1 MRARLVGAAAAFA
14 LALVVDALLA
24 GAPSE
29 FVDAPASLRGTS
41 ITLVILVASPVLVNP
56 NTGFVGIWQKEVFG
70 GLLLVVAMGGMH
82 MGSQW
87 TRFFDALLVA
97 ALATG
102 AIGLFSSSGI
112 DVTSKKLVAAPD
124 MTALVRKSAIAI
136 ASAFLLYA
144 GLRILRLALVSPH
157 RASHLRLAVVGHANT
172 TTTTTTTTA
181 PTTVRGYGVESDAAS
196 LLVAFGGAIAIGTA
210 IAVFARE
217 QEFGGFGVESLRTQ
231 LSAAAAYTG
240 LAGFATLLT
249 VGDQLAE
256 MTIVFHKNAC
266 FGDGCDV
273 AAETRRAALQTPS
286 AGVALLLVTAGLV
299 TLNRGVRNDL
309 FLNVAFFL
317 AALAVVLRVD
327 GVGVAAY
334 GDAVAVV
341 AVLAA
346 WAAVCYDV
354 RLGCFV
360 GYTAL
365 AVELVVSSANYG
377 AGVIFAH
384 VSNVTLGTLVVA
396 GWVGVLLGFC
406 GRLCRSWTLL
416 HAEAFLATLSHA
428 IALAYFLGS
437 CGLVS
442 SYVGGAMMFD
452 EPALPPVREALVFV
466 IKHYVPLIF
475 TAALYD
481 QVASL
486 GKRAHWTAY
495 LLPIALP
502 IVYGILMAAEGRA
515 TPALSPVDL
524 AQFGLFL
531 ATSLPLWVLAGIRA

>member
-70 GLLLVVAMGGMH
+70 GLLLLVAMGGMH
-82 MGSQW
+82 VGSQW

-97 ALATG
+97 VLATG

-112 DVTSKKLVAAPD
+112 DVTSKKLVAATD

-144 GLRILRLALVSPH
+144 GLRVLRLALVSPH
-157 RASHLRLAVVGHANT
+157 RAAHLRLAVVGHANT
-172 TTTTTTTTA
+172 TTAA
-181 PTTVRGYGVESDAAS
+181 PTTVRGYGVESDSAS
-196 LLVAFGGAIAIGTA
+196 LLDAFGGAIAIGTA
-210 IAVFARE
+210 IALFARE

-249 VGDQLAE
+249 VGDQIGE
-256 MTIVFHKNAC
+256 MTIVFHPNAC
-266 FGDGCDV
+266 FGAGCDV

-286 AGVALLLVTAGLV
+286 VGVALLLVTVGLV
-299 TLNRGVRNDL
+299 TLNRGIRNDL

-334 GDAVAVV
+334 GDAVAVF

-365 AVELVVSSANYG
+365 AVELIVSSSHYG

-406 GRLCRSWTLL
+406 GRLCRSQMLL
-416 HAEAFLATLSHA
+416 GVEAFLAALSHA

-452 EPALPPVREALVFV
+452 EPALPPVREALVFTV
-466 IKHYVPLIF
+466 KHYVPLIF
-475 TAALYD
+475 TTALYD
-481 QVASL
+481 QAASL
-486 GKRAHWTAY
+486 GTRAHWTAW
-495 LLPIALP
+495 LLSVALP
-502 IVYGILMAAEGRA
+502 VVYTVVMAADGRV

-524 AQFGLFL
+524 AQFALFL
-531 ATSLPLWVLAGIRA
+531 AAALPLWVLAGTRA

>member
-41 ITLVILVASPVLVNP
+41 IVFVILVASPVLVNP
-56 NTGFVGIWQKEVFG
+56 NTLYVGIWQKEVFG
-70 GLLLVVAMGGMH
+70 GILLLVAMAGMH
-82 MGSQW
+82 VGSQW

-97 ALATG
+97 VLATG

-112 DVTSKKLVAAPD
+112 DVTSKKLVAATD

-157 RASHLRLAVVGHANT
+157 RAAHLRLAVGGTENS
-172 TTTTTTTTA
+172 TTA
-181 PTTVRGYGVESDAAS
+181 PTTVRGYGVESDSAS

-210 IAVFARE
+210 IALFARE
-217 QEFGGFGVESLRTQ
+217 HEFGGFGVESLRTQ
-231 LSAAAAYTG
+231 LSAAAAYTC
-240 LAGFATLLT
+240 LAGFATVLT

-256 MTIVFHKNAC
+256 MTIVFHKDAC

-286 AGVALLLVTAGLV
+286 VGVALLLVTVGLI

-346 WAAVCYDV
+346 WVTVCYDV

-360 GYTAL
+360 GYTTL
-365 AVELVVSSANYG
+365 AVELIVSSANYG

-384 VSNVTLGTLVVA
+384 VSNVTLGALVVA

-406 GRLCRSWTLL
+406 GRLCRSQTLL
-416 HAEAFLATLSHA
+416 YVEAFLATLSHA

-442 SYVGGAMMFD
+442 SYVGGSMMFD
-452 EPALPPVREALVFV
+452 EPALPPVREALVFTV
-466 IKHYVPLIF
+466 KHYVPLVF
-475 TAALYD
+475 TTALYD
-481 QVASL
+481 QAASL
-486 GKRAHWTAY
+486 GTRAHWAAY

-502 IVYGILMAAEGRA
+502 VVYGIVMAAEGRA

>member
-24 GAPSE
+24 EAPSE
-29 FVDAPASLRGTS
+29 FADAPASLRGTS
-41 ITLVILVASPVLVNP
+41 VVFVLLVASPVLVNP
-56 NTGFVGIWQKEVFG
+56 NTNYVGVWQKEVFG
-70 GLLLVVAMGGMH
+70 VLLLIVAIGGMH
-82 MGSQW
+82 VGAQW

-97 ALATG
+97 VLAAG

-112 DVTSKKLVAAPD
+112 DVTSKKLVAATD

-144 GLRILRLALVSPH
+144 GLRILRTALVSPH
-157 RASHLRLAVVGHANT
+157 RAAHLRLAIANS
-172 TTTTTTTTA
+172 TTTA
-181 PTTVRGYGVESDAAS
+181 PTTVRGYGVESDSAS
-196 LLVAFGGAIAIGTA
+196 LLIAFGGAIAIGTA
-210 IAVFARE
+210 IALFARE
-217 QEFGGFGVESLRTQ
+217 HEFGGFGVGSLRTQ

-249 VGDQLAE
+249 VGDQMAE

-286 AGVALLLVTAGLV
+286 TGVALLLVAAGLV

-334 GDAVAVV
+334 GDAVAVL

-346 WAAVCYDV
+346 WVAVCYDV
-354 RLGCFV
+354 RLGCV
-360 GYTAL
+360 AGYTTL

-384 VSNVTLGTLVVA
+384 VSNVTLGALVVA

-416 HAEAFLATLSHA
+416 YVEAFLATLSHA

-442 SYVGGAMMFD
+442 SYVGGAMLFD

-466 IKHYVPLIF
+466 VKHYVPLIF

-481 QVASL
+481 QAASL
-486 GKRAHWTAY
+486 GTRAHWAAY

-502 IVYGILMAAEGRA
+502 VVYGIIMAAEGRA

-524 AQFGLFL
+524 AQFALFL
-531 ATSLPLWVLAGIRA
+531 AAALPLWVLAGTRA

>member
-136 ASAFLLYA
+136 VSAFLLYA

-157 RASHLRLAVVGHANT
+157 RAAHLRLAVVGHANT
-172 TTTTTTTTA
+172 TTTTTA
-181 PTTVRGYGVESDAAS
+181 PMTVRGYGVESDSAS

-256 MTIVFHKNAC
+256 MTIVFHKDAC
-266 FGDGCDV
+266 FGTGCDV

-286 AGVALLLVTAGLV
+286 VGVALLLVTVGLI
-299 TLNRGVRNDL
+299 TLNRGIRNDL

-334 GDAVAVV
+334 GDAVAVF

-346 WAAVCYDV
+346 WVAVCYDV

-365 AVELVVSSANYG
+365 AVELIVSSANYG

-384 VSNVTLGTLVVA
+384 ISNVTLGTLVVA

-452 EPALPPVREALVFV
+452 EPALPPVREALVFTV
-466 IKHYVPLIF
+466 KHYVPLIF

-486 GKRAHWTAY
+486 GKRAHWAAY
-495 LLPIALP
+495 LVPIALP
-502 IVYGILMAAEGRA
+502 VVYGIVMAAEGRA

-531 ATSLPLWVLAGIRA
+531 AAALPLWVLAGVRV

>member
-24 GAPSE
+24 SAPSE
-29 FVDAPASLRGTS
+29 FVDAPASLRGTG
-41 ITLVILVASPVLVNP
+41 ITLVLLVASPVLVNP
-56 NTGFVGIWQKEVFG
+56 NTLYVGVWQKEIFG
-70 GLLLVVAMGGMH
+70 GILVVVAMAGMH
-82 MGSQW
+82 VGSLW
-87 TRFFDALLVA
+87 ARFFDALF
-97 ALATG
+97 LAGLSAG
-102 AIGLFSSSGI
+102 AIGLFSSTGI

-136 ASAFLLYA
+136 ASGMLLYA
-144 GLRILRLALVSPH
+144 GLRILRVALVSPH
-157 RASHLRLAVVGHANT
+157 RAAHLRLAVGTENST
-172 TTTTTTTTA
+172 TT
-181 PTTVRGYGVESDAAS
+181 PTTVRGYGVESDSAS
-196 LLVAFGGAIAIGTA
+196 LLAAFGGAIAIGTA
-210 IAVFARE
+210 IALFARE
-217 QEFGGFGVESLRTQ
+217 HEFGGFGVESLRTQ

-256 MTIVFHKNAC
+256 MTIVFHKDAC

-286 AGVALLLVTAGLV
+286 VGVALLLVTVGLV
-299 TLNRGVRNDL
+299 TLNRGIRNNL

-334 GDAVAVV
+334 GDAVAVF

-346 WAAVCYDV
+346 WAAVCYDA

-360 GYTAL
+360 GYTTL
-365 AVELVVSSANYG
+365 AVELLVSSSHYG
-377 AGVIFAH
+377 FGTIFAH
-384 VSNVTLGTLVVA
+384 ISNTTLGTLVVA

-406 GRLCRSWTLL
+406 GRLCRSQTLL

-442 SYVGGAMMFD
+442 SYVGGAMLFD

-475 TAALYD
+475 TTALYD
-481 QVASL
+481 QAASL
-486 GKRAHWTAY
+486 GTRAHWAAY
-495 LLPIALP
+495 LVPIALP
-502 IVYGILMAAEGRA
+502 VVYGIVMAAEGRA
-515 TPALSPVDL
+515 TPALSPVAL
-524 AQFGLFL
+524 GQFGLFL
-531 ATSLPLWVLAGIRA
+531 AAALPLWVLAGTRA

>member
-24 GAPSE
+24 SAPSE
-29 FVDAPASLRGTS
+29 FVDAPASLRGTG
-41 ITLVILVASPVLVNP
+41 ITLVLLVASPVLVNP
-56 NTGFVGIWQKEVFG
+56 NTLFVGVWQKEVFG
-70 GLLLVVAMGGMH
+70 GLLLLVAMAGMH
-82 MGSQW
+82 VGSLW
-87 TRFFDALLVA
+87 TRFFDALFLAGLA
-97 ALATG
+97 AG
-102 AIGLFSSSGI
+102 AIGLFSSTGI
-112 DVTSKKLVAAPD
+112 DVTSKKLVAATD

-144 GLRILRLALVSPH
+144 GLRILRVALVSPH
-157 RASHLRLAVVGHANT
+157 RAAHLRLAVVGTEN
-172 TTTTTTTTA
+172 TTTTTA

-196 LLVAFGGAIAIGTA
+196 LLAAFGGAIAIGTA
-210 IAVFARE
+210 IALFARE
-217 QEFGGFGVESLRTQ
+217 REFGGFGVESLRTQ

-249 VGDQLAE
+249 VGDQIGE
-256 MTIVFHKNAC
+256 MTIVFHPNAC
-266 FGDGCDV
+266 FGAGCDV

-286 AGVALLLVTAGLV
+286 VGVALLLVTVGLV
-299 TLNRGVRNDL
+299 TLNRGIRNDL

-334 GDAVAVV
+334 GDAVAVF

-365 AVELVVSSANYG
+365 AVELIVSSSHYG

-406 GRLCRSWTLL
+406 GRLCRSQMLL
-416 HAEAFLATLSHA
+416 GVEAFLAALSHA

-452 EPALPPVREALVFV
+452 EPALPPVREALVFTV
-466 IKHYVPLIF
+466 KHYVPLIF
-475 TAALYD
+475 TTALYD
-481 QVASL
+481 QAASL
-486 GKRAHWTAY
+486 GTRAHWTAW
-495 LLPIALP
+495 LLSVALP
-502 IVYGILMAAEGRA
+502 VVYTVVMAADGRV

-524 AQFGLFL
+524 AQFALFL
-531 ATSLPLWVLAGIRA
+531 AAALPLWVLAGTRA

>member
-29 FVDAPASLRGTS
+29 FADAPASLRGTS
-41 ITLVILVASPVLVNP
+41 IVFVILVASPVLVNP
-56 NTGFVGIWQKEVFG
+56 NTLFVGVWQKEVFG
-70 GLLLVVAMGGMH
+70 ALLLVVAMAGMH
-82 MGSQW
+82 VGAQW
-87 TRFFDALLVA
+87 TRFFDALLIVVLA
-97 ALATG
+97 AG

-112 DVTSKKLVAAPD
+112 DVTSKKLVAQTD

-136 ASAFLLYA
+136 ASALLLYA
-144 GLRILRLALVSPH
+144 GLRILRVALVSPH
-157 RASHLRLAVVGHANT
+157 RAAHLRLAVVGTENT
-172 TTTTTTTTA
+172 TTT
-181 PTTVRGYGVESDAAS
+181 PTTVRGYGAESDAAS

-210 IAVFARE
+210 IALFARE
-217 QEFGGFGVESLRTQ
+217 HEFGGFGLESLRTQ

-240 LAGFATLLT
+240 LAGFATLLNF
-249 VGDQLAE
+249 GDQISE
-256 MTIVFHKNAC
+256 MTIVFHKDAC
-266 FGDGCDV
+266 FGEGCNV

-286 AGVALLLVTAGLV
+286 VGVALLLVTVGLV
-299 TLNRGVRNDL
+299 TLNRGIRNDL

-334 GDAVAVV
+334 GDAVAVF

-346 WAAVCYDV
+346 WVAVCYDA

-384 VSNVTLGTLVVA
+384 VSNTTIGALVVA
-396 GWVGVLLGFC
+396 GGVAVLAGLV
-406 GRLCRSWTLL
+406 GRLCRSRTLL
-416 HAEAFLATLSHA
+416 YVEAFLATLSHA
-428 IALAYFLGS
+428 IALALFLGS

-452 EPALPPVREALVFV
+452 EPALPPVREALVFTT
-466 IKHYVPLIF
+466 KHFVPLVF
-475 TAALYD
+475 TTALYD
-481 QVASL
+481 KAASL
-486 GKRAHWTAY
+486 GTRSHWTAY

-502 IVYGILMAAEGRA
+502 IVYTVVMAAEGRV
-515 TPALSPVDL
+515 TPSLSPVDL
-524 AQFGLFL
+524 AQFGLFV
-531 ATSLPLWVLAGIRA
+531 AAALPLWVLAAARA

>member
-29 FVDAPASLRGTS
+29 FADAPASLRGTS

-56 NTGFVGIWQKEVFG
+56 NTLYVGIWQKEVFG

-82 MGSQW
+82 VGAQW

-97 ALATG
+97 VLATG
-102 AIGLFSSSGI
+102 SIGLFSSSGI

-144 GLRILRLALVSPH
+144 GLRILRVALVAPH
-157 RASHLRLAVVGHANT
+157 RAAHLRLAVVGIENST
-172 TTTTTTTTA
+172 TTIA
-181 PTTVRGYGVESDAAS
+181 PTTVRGYGVESDSAS

-210 IAVFARE
+210 IALFARE
-217 QEFGGFGVESLRTQ
+217 HEFGGFGVESLRTQ

-249 VGDQLAE
+249 VGDQMAE

-286 AGVALLLVTAGLV
+286 VGVALLLLTVGLI

-334 GDAVAVV
+334 GDAVAVL

-346 WAAVCYDV
+346 WVAVCYDV
-354 RLGCFV
+354 RLGCV
-360 GYTAL
+360 AGYTTL

-384 VSNVTLGTLVVA
+384 VSNVTLGALVVA

-406 GRLCRSWTLL
+406 GRLCRSQTLL
-416 HAEAFLATLSHA
+416 AVEAFLATLSHA

-437 CGLVS
+437 CGLVA

-466 IKHYVPLIF
+466 VKHYVPVVF
-475 TAALYD
+475 TTALYD
-481 QVASL
+481 QATSL
-486 GKRAHWTAY
+486 GTRSHWAAY

-502 IVYGILMAAEGRA
+502 VVYGIIMAAEGRA

-524 AQFGLFL
+524 AQFALFL
-531 ATSLPLWVLAGIRA
+531 AAALPLWVLAGTRA

>member
-157 RASHLRLAVVGHANT
+157 RAAHLRLAVVGHAN
-172 TTTTTTTTA
+172 TTTTTA
-181 PTTVRGYGVESDAAS
+181 PTTVRGYGVESDSAS
-196 LLVAFGGAIAIGTA
+196 LLVAFGGAAIGGHRPLCPR
-210 IAVFARE
+210 ARVWRIRRE
-217 QEFGGFGVESLRTQ
+217 PAD
-231 LSAAAAYTG
+231 AAERG
-240 LAGFATLLT
+240 RCVRSRRRDLLT
-249 VGDQLAE
+249 VGTGRDDNRLLSASLA
-256 MTIVFHKNAC
+256 T
-266 FGDGCDV
+266 
-273 AAETRRAALQTPS
+273 AARGGRTRRAALQTPS
-286 AGVALLLVTAGLV
+286 VGVALLLTVGLT
-299 TLNRGVRNDL
+299 TLNRGVRNV
-309 FLNVAFFL
+309 LNVAFFL

-334 GDAVAVV
+334 GDGVAVV

-346 WAAVCYDV
+346 WAASATTRVS
-354 RLGCFV
+354 GAA
-360 GYTAL
+360 GYTTM

-377 AGVIFAH
+377 AGVIFARVQCPRH
-384 VSNVTLGTLVVA
+384 AGGRRVGGRALGL
-396 GWVGVLLGFC
+396 C
-406 GRLCRSWTLL
+406 GRLCRSQVLPV
-416 HAEAFLATLSHA
+416 SRPSSR
-428 IALAYFLGS
+428 ALACDRARLLFRQLWTR
-437 CGLVS
+437 V
-442 SYVGGAMMFD
+442 V
-452 EPALPPVREALVFV
+452 VRRRRHDV
-466 IKHYVPLIF
+466 
-475 TAALYD
+475 
-481 QVASL
+481 
-486 GKRAHWTAY
+486 
-495 LLPIALP
+495 
-502 IVYGILMAAEGRA
+502 
-515 TPALSPVDL
+515 
-524 AQFGLFL
+524 
-531 ATSLPLWVLAGIRA
+531 

>member
-1 MRARLVGAAAAFA
+1 MRVRLVGAAAAFA

-29 FVDAPASLRGTS
+29 LLDAPASLRGTS
-41 ITLVILVASPVLVNP
+41 IVFVILVASPVLVNP
-56 NTGFVGIWQKEVFG
+56 NTLFVGVWQKEVFG
-70 GLLLVVAMGGMH
+70 GLLLVVAMVGLH
-82 MGSQW
+82 VGSQW
-87 TRFFDALLVA
+87 TRFFDALLIAV
-97 ALATG
+97 LATG

-112 DVTSKKLVAAPD
+112 DVTSKKLVAATD

-136 ASAFLLYA
+136 ASALLLYA
-144 GLRILRLALVSPH
+144 GLRILRVALVSPH
-157 RASHLRLAVVGHANT
+157 RAAHLRLAVVGYAN
-172 TTTTTTTTA
+172 TTTTA

-196 LLVAFGGAIAIGTA
+196 LLAAFGGAIAIGTA
-210 IAVFARE
+210 IALFARE
-217 QEFGGFGVESLRTQ
+217 HEFGGFGVEGLRTQ
-231 LSAAAAYTG
+231 LSAAASYTG

-249 VGDQLAE
+249 VGDQMAE
-256 MTIVFHKNAC
+256 MTIVFHKDAC

-273 AAETRRAALQTPS
+273 AAETQRAALQTPS
-286 AGVALLLVTAGLV
+286 VGVALILVAVGLV
-299 TLNRGVRNDL
+299 TLNRGIRNDL

-334 GDAVAVV
+334 GDAVAVF

-346 WAAVCYDV
+346 WVAVCYNA
-354 RLGCFV
+354 RLGCFA

-365 AVELVVSSANYG
+365 AVELIVSSANYG

-384 VSNVTLGTLVVA
+384 VSNVTLGALVVA
-396 GWVGVLLGFC
+396 GWVGVLAGLV
-406 GRLCRSWTLL
+406 GRLCRSRTLL

-475 TAALYD
+475 TAVLYD
-481 QVASL
+481 QAASL
-486 GKRAHWTAY
+486 GTRAHWAAY

-502 IVYGILMAAEGRA
+502 VVYGIIMAAEGRA

-531 ATSLPLWVLAGIRA
+531 ATSLPLWVLAGVRVA

>member
-29 FVDAPASLRGTS
+29 FLDAPASLRGTS
-41 ITLVILVASPVLVNP
+41 IVFVILVASPVLVNP
-56 NTGFVGIWQKEVFG
+56 NTLYVGVWQKEIFG
-70 GLLLVVAMGGMH
+70 ALLLLVAMAGMH
-82 MGSQW
+82 VGAQW

-97 ALATG
+97 VLATG

-112 DVTSKKLVAAPD
+112 DVTSKKLVAQTD

-136 ASAFLLYA
+136 ASAFLLYG
-144 GLRILRLALVSPH
+144 GLRILRTALVSPH
-157 RASHLRLAVVGHANT
+157 RAAHLRLAVVGIENT
-172 TTTTTTTTA
+172 TTTIA

-210 IAVFARE
+210 IALFARE
-217 QEFGGFGVESLRTQ
+217 HEFGGFGVGSLRTQ

-249 VGDQLAE
+249 LGDQMGE
-256 MTIVFHKNAC
+256 MTIVFHEDAC

-286 AGVALLLVTAGLV
+286 VGVALLLVTVGLV

-309 FLNVAFFL
+309 FLNVAFGL

-334 GDAVAVV
+334 GDAVAVF

-346 WAAVCYDV
+346 WVAVCYNV
-354 RLGCFV
+354 RLGCFA

-365 AVELVVSSANYG
+365 AVELVVSSSHYG
-377 AGVIFAH
+377 AGVVFAH
-384 VSNVTLGTLVVA
+384 ISNTTIGALVVA

-406 GRLCRSWTLL
+406 GRLCRSQTLL
-416 HAEAFLATLSHA
+416 AVETFLATLSHA
-428 IALAYFLGS
+428 IALGYFLCS

-442 SYVGGAMMFD
+442 SYVGGAMVFD
-452 EPALPPVREALVFV
+452 EPALPAVREALVFT
-466 IKHYVPLIF
+466 IKHYLPLVF
-475 TAALYD
+475 TTALYD
-481 QVASL
+481 QAASL
-486 GKRAHWTAY
+486 GTTRAHWTAW
-495 LLPIALP
+495 LLSVALP
-502 IVYGILMAAEGRA
+502 IVYTIVMAAEGRV

-524 AQFGLFL
+524 AQFALFVG
-531 ATSLPLWVLAGIRA
+531 AALPLWVLAGVRA

>member
-41 ITLVILVASPVLVNP
+41 IVFVILVASPILVNP
-56 NTGFVGIWQKEVFG
+56 NTLYVGVWQKEVFG

-82 MGSQW
+82 VGSQW

-97 ALATG
+97 VLATG

-112 DVTSKKLVAAPD
+112 DVTSKKLVAATD

-157 RASHLRLAVVGHANT
+157 RASHLRLAVVGYANT
-172 TTTTTTTTA
+172 TTAA

-196 LLVAFGGAIAIGTA
+196 LLAAFGGAIAIGTA
-210 IAVFARE
+210 IALFARE
-217 QEFGGFGVESLRTQ
+217 HEFGGFGVENLRTQ

-256 MTIVFHKNAC
+256 MTIVFHKDAC

-286 AGVALLLVTAGLV
+286 VGVALLLVTVGLI

-334 GDAVAVV
+334 GDAVAVF

-346 WAAVCYDV
+346 WVAVCYDV

-365 AVELVVSSANYG
+365 AVELIVSSANYG

-384 VSNVTLGTLVVA
+384 VSNVTLGALVVA

-452 EPALPPVREALVFV
+452 EPALPPVREALVFTV
-466 IKHYVPLIF
+466 KHYIPLIF
-475 TAALYD
+475 TAVLYD

-486 GKRAHWTAY
+486 GKRAHWAAY
-495 LLPIALP
+495 LVPIALP
-502 IVYGILMAAEGRA
+502 VVYGIVMAAEGRV

-531 ATSLPLWVLAGIRA
+531 AAALPLWVLAGLRV

>member
-41 ITLVILVASPVLVNP
+41 IVFVILVASPILVNP
-56 NTGFVGIWQKEVFG
+56 NTLYVGVWQKEVFG
-70 GLLLVVAMGGMH
+70 GLLLVVAMAGMH
-82 MGSQW
+82 VGSQW

-97 ALATG
+97 VLATG

-112 DVTSKKLVAAPD
+112 DVTSKKLVAQTD
-124 MTALVRKSAIAI
+124 MTALVRKSSIAV

-157 RASHLRLAVVGHANT
+157 RASHLRLAVVGYANT
-172 TTTTTTTTA
+172 TAA
-181 PTTVRGYGVESDAAS
+181 PTTVRGYGVESDSAS

-210 IAVFARE
+210 IALFARE
-217 QEFGGFGVESLRTQ
+217 HEFGGFGVESLRTQ

-240 LAGFATLLT
+240 LAGFATLLA
-249 VGDQLAE
+249 VGDQIAE
-256 MTIVFHKNAC
+256 MAIVFHKDAC
-266 FGDGCDV
+266 FGEGCNV

-286 AGVALLLVTAGLV
+286 VGVALLLVTVGLV
-299 TLNRGVRNDL
+299 TLNRGIRNDI
-309 FLNVAFFL
+309 FLNVAFGL

-346 WAAVCYDV
+346 WVAVGYNA
-354 RLGCFV
+354 RLGCFA

-365 AVELVVSSANYG
+365 AVELVVSSSHYG
-377 AGVIFAH
+377 AGVILSH

-416 HAEAFLATLSHA
+416 YVEAFLATLSHA
-428 IALAYFLGS
+428 IALALFLGS

-442 SYVGGAMMFD
+442 SYVGGAMLFD
-452 EPALPPVREALVFV
+452 EPALPPVREALVFTV
-466 IKHYVPLIF
+466 KHYVPLIF
-475 TAALYD
+475 TTALYD
-481 QVASL
+481 QAASL
-486 GKRAHWTAY
+486 GTTRAHWTAW
-495 LLPIALP
+495 LLSVALP
-502 IVYGILMAAEGRA
+502 VVYTVVMAVEGRV
-515 TPALSPVDL
+515 TPSLSPVDL
-524 AQFGLFL
+524 AHFGLFL
-531 ATSLPLWVLAGIRA
+531 AASLPLWVLAGMRA

>member
-172 TTTTTTTTA
+172 TTTTTTA

-286 AGVALLLVTAGLV
+286 VGVALLLVTAGLV

-354 RLGCFV
+354 RLGCFA
-360 GYTAL
+360 GYTAF

>member
-29 FVDAPASLRGTS
+29 FADAPASLRGTS

-56 NTGFVGIWQKEVFG
+56 NTLYVGIWQKEVFG

-82 MGSQW
+82 VGAQW

-97 ALATG
+97 VLATG
-102 AIGLFSSSGI
+102 SIGLFSSSGI

-144 GLRILRLALVSPH
+144 GLRILRVALVAPH
-157 RASHLRLAVVGHANT
+157 RAAHLRLAVVGIENST
-172 TTTTTTTTA
+172 TTIA
-181 PTTVRGYGVESDAAS
+181 PTTVRGYGVESDSAS

-210 IAVFARE
+210 IALFARE
-217 QEFGGFGVESLRTQ
+217 HEFGGFGVESLRTQ

-249 VGDQLAE
+249 VGDQMAE

-286 AGVALLLVTAGLV
+286 VGVALLLLTVGLI

-346 WAAVCYDV
+346 WAAVCYDA
-354 RLGCFV
+354 RLGRFA
-360 GYTAL
+360 GYTTM

-406 GRLCRSWTLL
+406 GRLCRSQMLL
-416 HAEAFLATLSHA
+416 GIEAFFATLSHA

-442 SYVGGAMMFD
+442 SYVGGAMLFD

-466 IKHYVPLIF
+466 VKHYVPLIF

-481 QVASL
+481 QAVSL
-486 GKRAHWTAY
+486 GTRAHWAAW

-502 IVYGILMAAEGRA
+502 VVYGIIMAAEGRA

-531 ATSLPLWVLAGIRA
+531 AAALPLWVLAGMRA

>member
-41 ITLVILVASPVLVNP
+41 IVFVILVASPVLVNP
-56 NTGFVGIWQKEVFG
+56 NTLYVGIWQKEVFG
-70 GLLLVVAMGGMH
+70 GILLLVAMAGMH
-82 MGSQW
+82 VGSQW

-97 ALATG
+97 VLATG

-112 DVTSKKLVAAPD
+112 DVTSKKLVAATD

-157 RASHLRLAVVGHANT
+157 RAAHLRLAVGGTENS
-172 TTTTTTTTA
+172 TTA
-181 PTTVRGYGVESDAAS
+181 PTTVRGYGVESDSAS

-210 IAVFARE
+210 IALFARE
-217 QEFGGFGVESLRTQ
+217 HEFGGFGVESLRTQ
-231 LSAAAAYTG
+231 LSAAAAYTC
-240 LAGFATLLT
+240 LAGFATVLT

-256 MTIVFHKNAC
+256 MTIVFHKDAC

-286 AGVALLLVTAGLV
+286 VGVALLLVTVGLI

-346 WAAVCYDV
+346 WVTVCYDV

-360 GYTAL
+360 GYTAH
-365 AVELVVSSANYG
+365 AVELIVSSANYG

-384 VSNVTLGTLVVA
+384 VSNVTLGALVVA

-406 GRLCRSWTLL
+406 GRLCRSQTLL
-416 HAEAFLATLSHA
+416 YVEAFLATLSHA
-428 IALAYFLGS
+428 IALAYFLGR

-442 SYVGGAMMFD
+442 SYVGGSMMFD
-452 EPALPPVREALVFV
+452 EPALPPVRETLVFTV
-466 IKHYVPLIF
+466 KHYVPLVF
-475 TAALYD
+475 TTALYD
-481 QVASL
+481 QAASL
-486 GKRAHWTAY
+486 GTRAHWAAY

-502 IVYGILMAAEGRA
+502 VVYGIVMAAEGRA

>member
-56 NTGFVGIWQKEVFG
+56 NTLYVGIWQKEVFG

-82 MGSQW
+82 VGAQW
-87 TRFFDALLVA
+87 TRFFDALLIAV
-97 ALATG
+97 LATG

-136 ASAFLLYA
+136 ASAVLLYA
-144 GLRILRLALVSPH
+144 GLRILRVALVAPH
-157 RASHLRLAVVGHANT
+157 RAAHLRLAVVGYANT
-172 TTTTTTTTA
+172 TTIA
-181 PTTVRGYGVESDAAS
+181 PTTVRGYGVESDSAS

-210 IAVFARE
+210 IALFARE
-217 QEFGGFGVESLRTQ
+217 HEFGGFGVESLRTQ

-249 VGDQLAE
+249 VGDQMAE

-286 AGVALLLVTAGLV
+286 TGVALLLVTVGLV

-334 GDAVAVV
+334 GDGVAVV

-346 WAAVCYDV
+346 WAAVCYDA
-354 RLGCFV
+354 RLGCFA

-365 AVELVVSSANYG
+365 AVELVVSSAHYG
-377 AGVIFAH
+377 ANVIFAH
-384 VSNVTLGTLVVA
+384 VSNVTLGSLVAA

-406 GRLCRSWTLL
+406 GRFCRSQMLL
-416 HAEAFLATLSHA
+416 GIEAFLATLSHA

-442 SYVGGAMMFD
+442 SYVGGAMLFD
-452 EPALPPVREALVFV
+452 EPALPPVREALVFTV
-466 IKHYVPLIF
+466 KHYVPLIL
-475 TAALYD
+475 TTALYD
-481 QVASL
+481 QAASL
-486 GKRAHWTAY
+486 GKRAHWAAW

-502 IVYGILMAAEGRA
+502 VVYGIIMAAEGRA

-531 ATSLPLWVLAGIRA
+531 AAALPLWVLAGVRA

>member
-41 ITLVILVASPVLVNP
+41 IVFVILVASPILVNP
-56 NTGFVGIWQKEVFG
+56 NTLYVGVWQKEVFG

-82 MGSQW
+82 VGSQW

-97 ALATG
+97 VLATG

-112 DVTSKKLVAAPD
+112 DVTSKKLVAATD

-157 RASHLRLAVVGHANT
+157 RASHLRLAVVGYANT
-172 TTTTTTTTA
+172 TTAA

-196 LLVAFGGAIAIGTA
+196 LLAAFGGAIAIGTA
-210 IAVFARE
+210 IALFARE
-217 QEFGGFGVESLRTQ
+217 HEFGGFGVESLRTQ

-256 MTIVFHKNAC
+256 MTIVFHKDAC

-286 AGVALLLVTAGLV
+286 VGVALLLVTVGLI

-334 GDAVAVV
+334 GDAVAVF

-346 WAAVCYDV
+346 WVAVCYDV

-365 AVELVVSSANYG
+365 AVELIVSSANYG

-384 VSNVTLGTLVVA
+384 VSNVTLGALVVA

-452 EPALPPVREALVFV
+452 EPALPPVREALVFTV
-466 IKHYVPLIF
+466 KHYIPLIF
-475 TAALYD
+475 TAVLYD

-486 GKRAHWTAY
+486 GKRAHWAAY
-495 LLPIALP
+495 LVPIALP
-502 IVYGILMAAEGRA
+502 VVYGIVMAAEGRV

-531 ATSLPLWVLAGIRA
+531 AAALPLWVLAGLRV

>member
-29 FVDAPASLRGTS
+29 FADAPASLRGTS
-41 ITLVILVASPVLVNP
+41 VVFVLLVASPVLVNP
-56 NTGFVGIWQKEVFG
+56 NTNYVGVWQKEVFG
-70 GLLLVVAMGGMH
+70 VLLLIVAIGGMH
-82 MGSQW
+82 VGAQW

-97 ALATG
+97 VLAAG

-112 DVTSKKLVAAPD
+112 DVTSKKLVAATD

-157 RASHLRLAVVGHANT
+157 RAAHLRLAVVGHAN
-172 TTTTTTTTA
+172 TTTTTA
-181 PTTVRGYGVESDAAS
+181 PTTVRGYGVESDSAS

-210 IAVFARE
+210 IALFARE

-266 FGDGCDV
+266 FGTGCDV

-286 AGVALLLVTAGLV
+286 VGVALLLVTVGLI
-299 TLNRGVRNDL
+299 TLNRGIRNDL

-334 GDAVAVV
+334 GDAVAVF

-346 WAAVCYDV
+346 WVAVCYDV

-365 AVELVVSSANYG
+365 AVELIVSSANYG

-384 VSNVTLGTLVVA
+384 ISNVTLGTLVVA

-452 EPALPPVREALVFV
+452 EPALPPVREALVFTV
-466 IKHYVPLIF
+466 KHYVPLIF

-495 LLPIALP
+495 LVPIALP
-502 IVYGILMAAEGRA
+502 VVYGIVMAAEGRA

-531 ATSLPLWVLAGIRA
+531 AAALPLWVLAGVRV

>member
-24 GAPSE
+24 SAPSE
-29 FVDAPASLRGTS
+29 FVDAPASLRGTG
-41 ITLVILVASPVLVNP
+41 ITLVLLVASPVLVNP
-56 NTGFVGIWQKEVFG
+56 NTLYVGVWQKEIFG
-70 GLLLVVAMGGMH
+70 GILVVVAMAGMH
-82 MGSQW
+82 VGSLW
-87 TRFFDALLVA
+87 ARFFDALF
-97 ALATG
+97 LAGLSAG
-102 AIGLFSSSGI
+102 AIGLFSSTGI

-144 GLRILRLALVSPH
+144 GLRILRVALVSPH
-157 RASHLRLAVVGHANT
+157 RAAHLRLAVVGTENS
-172 TTTTTTTTA
+172 TTTA
-181 PTTVRGYGVESDAAS
+181 PTTVRGYGVESDSAS
-196 LLVAFGGAIAIGTA
+196 LLAAFGGAIAIGTA
-210 IAVFARE
+210 IALFARE
-217 QEFGGFGVESLRTQ
+217 HEFGGFGVESLRTQ

-256 MTIVFHKNAC
+256 MTIVFHKDAC

-286 AGVALLLVTAGLV
+286 VGVALLLVTVGLV
-299 TLNRGVRNDL
+299 TLNRGIRNNL

-334 GDAVAVV
+334 GDAVAVF

-346 WAAVCYDV
+346 WAAVCYDA

-360 GYTAL
+360 GYTTL
-365 AVELVVSSANYG
+365 AVELLVSSSHYG
-377 AGVIFAH
+377 FGTIFAH
-384 VSNVTLGTLVVA
+384 ISNTTLGTLVVA
-396 GWVGVLLGFC
+396 GWVGVLLSFC
-406 GRLCRSWTLL
+406 GRLCRSQTLL

-442 SYVGGAMMFD
+442 SYVGGAMLFD

-475 TAALYD
+475 TTALYD
-481 QVASL
+481 QAASL
-486 GKRAHWTAY
+486 GTRAHWAAY
-495 LLPIALP
+495 LVPIALP
-502 IVYGILMAAEGRA
+502 VVYGIVMAAEGRA
-515 TPALSPVDL
+515 TPALSPVAL
-524 AQFGLFL
+524 GQFGLFL
-531 ATSLPLWVLAGIRA
+531 AAALPLWVLAGTRA

>member
-41 ITLVILVASPVLVNP
+41 IVFVILVASPVLVNP
-56 NTGFVGIWQKEVFG
+56 NTLYVGIWQKEVFG
-70 GLLLVVAMGGMH
+70 GILLLVAMAGMH
-82 MGSQW
+82 VGSQW

-97 ALATG
+97 VLATG

-112 DVTSKKLVAAPD
+112 DVTSKKLVAATD

-157 RASHLRLAVVGHANT
+157 RAAHLRLAVGGTENS
-172 TTTTTTTTA
+172 TTA
-181 PTTVRGYGVESDAAS
+181 PTTVRGYGVESDSAS

-210 IAVFARE
+210 IALFARE
-217 QEFGGFGVESLRTQ
+217 HEFGGFGVESLRTQ
-231 LSAAAAYTG
+231 LSAAAAYTC
-240 LAGFATLLT
+240 LAGFATVLT

-256 MTIVFHKNAC
+256 MTIVFHKDAC

-286 AGVALLLVTAGLV
+286 VGVALLLVTVGLI

-346 WAAVCYDV
+346 WVTVCYDV

-360 GYTAL
+360 GYTTL
-365 AVELVVSSANYG
+365 AVELIVSSANYG

-384 VSNVTLGTLVVA
+384 VSNVTLGALVVA

-406 GRLCRSWTLL
+406 GRLCRSQTLL
-416 HAEAFLATLSHA
+416 YVEAFLATLSHA

-442 SYVGGAMMFD
+442 SYVGGSMMFD
-452 EPALPPVREALVFV
+452 EPALPPVRETLVFTV
-466 IKHYVPLIF
+466 KHYVPLVF
-475 TAALYD
+475 TTALYD
-481 QVASL
+481 QAASL
-486 GKRAHWTAY
+486 GTRAHWAAY

-502 IVYGILMAAEGRA
+502 VVYGIVMAAEGRA

>member
-29 FVDAPASLRGTS
+29 FADAPASLRGTS
-41 ITLVILVASPVLVNP
+41 VVFVLLVASPVLVNP
-56 NTGFVGIWQKEVFG
+56 NTNYVGVWQKEVFG
-70 GLLLVVAMGGMH
+70 VLLLIVAIGGMH
-82 MGSQW
+82 VGAQW

-97 ALATG
+97 VLAAG

-112 DVTSKKLVAAPD
+112 DVTSKKLVAATD

-144 GLRILRLALVSPH
+144 GLRILRTALVSPH
-157 RASHLRLAVVGHANT
+157 RAAHLRLAVVGTEN
-172 TTTTTTTTA
+172 TTTA
-181 PTTVRGYGVESDAAS
+181 PTTVRGYGVESDSAS
-196 LLVAFGGAIAIGTA
+196 LLIAFGGAIAIGTA
-210 IAVFARE
+210 IALFARE
-217 QEFGGFGVESLRTQ
+217 HEFGGFGVESLRTQ

-240 LAGFATLLT
+240 LAGVATLLT
-249 VGDQLAE
+249 VGDQMAE

-286 AGVALLLVTAGLV
+286 TGVALLLVAAGLV

-334 GDAVAVV
+334 GDAVAVL

-346 WAAVCYDV
+346 WVAVCYDA
-354 RLGCFV
+354 RLGCV
-360 GYTAL
+360 AGYTTL
-365 AVELVVSSANYG
+365 AVELVVSSAHYG

-384 VSNVTLGTLVVA
+384 VSNVTLGALVVA

-416 HAEAFLATLSHA
+416 YVEAFLATLSHA

-442 SYVGGAMMFD
+442 SYVGGAMLFD

-466 IKHYVPLIF
+466 VKHYVPVVF
-475 TAALYD
+475 TTALYD
-481 QVASL
+481 QAASL
-486 GKRAHWTAY
+486 GTRAHWTAW
-495 LLPIALP
+495 LLSVALP
-502 IVYGILMAAEGRA
+502 VVYTVVMAADGRV

-531 ATSLPLWVLAGIRA
+531 AAALPLWVLAGTRA

>member
-29 FVDAPASLRGTS
+29 FADAPASLRGTS
-41 ITLVILVASPVLVNP
+41 VVFVLLVASPVLVNP
-56 NTGFVGIWQKEVFG
+56 NTLYVGVWQKEVFG

-82 MGSQW
+82 VGAQW

-97 ALATG
+97 VLATG

-112 DVTSKKLVAAPD
+112 DVTSKKLVAQTD
-124 MTALVRKSAIAI
+124 MTALVRKSAIAV

-144 GLRILRLALVSPH
+144 GLRILRVALVSPH
-157 RASHLRLAVVGHANT
+157 RAAHLRLAVGTEN
-172 TTTTTTTTA
+172 TTTA

-210 IAVFARE
+210 IALFARE
-217 QEFGGFGVESLRTQ
+217 HEFGGFGVESLRTQ

-249 VGDQLAE
+249 VGDQMAE

-286 AGVALLLVTAGLV
+286 TGVALLLVAAGLV

-309 FLNVAFFL
+309 FLNAAFFL

-346 WAAVCYDV
+346 WACVSYNV

-365 AVELVVSSANYG
+365 AVELVVSSSHYG
-377 AGVIFAH
+377 AGVVFAH
-384 VSNVTLGTLVVA
+384 ISNTTIGALVVA
-396 GWVGVLLGFC
+396 GWMGVLLGFC
-406 GRLCRSWTLL
+406 GRLCRSQTLL
-416 HAEAFLATLSHA
+416 TAETFLATLSHA

-442 SYVGGAMMFD
+442 SYVGGAMVFD
-452 EPALPPVREALVFV
+452 EPALPPVRETLVFTV
-466 IKHYVPLIF
+466 KHYVPLIF
-475 TAALYD
+475 TTALYD
-481 QVASL
+481 QAASL
-486 GKRAHWTAY
+486 GTRAHWTAW
-495 LLPIALP
+495 LLSVALP
-502 IVYGILMAAEGRA
+502 VVYGILMAAEGRA

-524 AQFGLFL
+524 AQFALFL
-531 ATSLPLWVLAGIRA
+531 AAALPLWVLAGTRA

>member
-24 GAPSE
+24 SAPSE
-29 FVDAPASLRGTS
+29 FVDAPASLRGTG
-41 ITLVILVASPVLVNP
+41 ITLVLLVASPVLVNP
-56 NTGFVGIWQKEVFG
+56 NTLYVGVWQKEIFG
-70 GLLLVVAMGGMH
+70 GILVVVAMAGMH
-82 MGSQW
+82 VGSLW
-87 TRFFDALLVA
+87 ARFFDALF
-97 ALATG
+97 LAGLSAG
-102 AIGLFSSSGI
+102 AIGLFSSTGI

-144 GLRILRLALVSPH
+144 GLRILRVALVSPH
-157 RASHLRLAVVGHANT
+157 RAAHLRLAVVGTENST
-172 TTTTTTTTA
+172 TT
-181 PTTVRGYGVESDAAS
+181 PTTVRGYGVESDSAS
-196 LLVAFGGAIAIGTA
+196 LLAAFGGAIAIGTA
-210 IAVFARE
+210 IALFARE
-217 QEFGGFGVESLRTQ
+217 HEFGGFGVESLRTQ

-256 MTIVFHKNAC
+256 MTIVFHKDAC

-286 AGVALLLVTAGLV
+286 VGVALLLVTLGLV

-334 GDAVAVV
+334 GDAVAVF

-346 WAAVCYDV
+346 WAAVCYNT

-360 GYTAL
+360 GYTTL

-384 VSNVTLGTLVVA
+384 VSNVTLGVLVVA

-416 HAEAFLATLSHA
+416 HVEAFLATLSHA

-442 SYVGGAMMFD
+442 SYVGGAMLFD

-481 QVASL
+481 QAASL
-486 GKRAHWTAY
+486 GTRAHWTAY
-495 LLPIALP
+495 LLSVALP
-502 IVYGILMAAEGRA
+502 VVYGIIMAAEGRV
-515 TPALSPVDL
+515 TPALSPVAL
-524 AQFGLFL
+524 GQFGLFL
-531 ATSLPLWVLAGIRA
+531 AAALPLWVLAGTRA

>member
-29 FVDAPASLRGTS
+29 FLDAPASLRGTS
-41 ITLVILVASPVLVNP
+41 IVFVILVASPVLVNP
-56 NTGFVGIWQKEVFG
+56 NTLFVGVWQKEVFG
-70 GLLLVVAMGGMH
+70 GLLLVVAMAGMH
-82 MGSQW
+82 VGSQW

-97 ALATG
+97 VLATG

-112 DVTSKKLVAAPD
+112 DVTSKKLVAATD
-124 MTALVRKSAIAI
+124 MTALVRKSAIAV
-136 ASAFLLYA
+136 ASGMLLYA
-144 GLRILRLALVSPH
+144 GLRILRVALVSPH
-157 RASHLRLAVVGHANT
+157 RAAHLRLAVVGTENS
-172 TTTTTTTTA
+172 TTTTA

-210 IAVFARE
+210 IALFARE
-217 QEFGGFGVESLRTQ
+217 HEFGGFGVESLRTQ

-249 VGDQLAE
+249 VGDQMAE
-256 MTIVFHKNAC
+256 MTIVFHKDAC
-266 FGDGCDV
+266 FGDGCGV

-286 AGVALLLVTAGLV
+286 VGVALLLVTVGLI
-299 TLNRGVRNDL
+299 TLNRGVRKDL

-346 WAAVCYDV
+346 WACVCYNV
-354 RLGCFV
+354 RLGCFA

-365 AVELVVSSANYG
+365 AVELVVSSSHYG
-377 AGVIFAH
+377 VGTIFAH
-384 VSNVTLGTLVVA
+384 ISNTTIGVLVVA
-396 GWVGVLLGFC
+396 GWVAVVVGFC
-406 GRLCRSWTLL
+406 GRLCRSQTL
-416 HAEAFLATLSHA
+416 HGIEAFLATLSHA
-428 IALAYFLGS
+428 IALALFLGS

-452 EPALPPVREALVFV
+452 EPALPPVRETLVFTV
-466 IKHYVPLIF
+466 KHYVPLIF
-475 TAALYD
+475 TTALYD
-481 QVASL
+481 QAASL
-486 GKRAHWTAY
+486 GTRAHRTAY

-502 IVYGILMAAEGRA
+502 VVYGILMAAEGRV
-515 TPALSPVDL
+515 TPSLSPVDL
-524 AQFGLFL
+524 AQFGLFV
-531 ATSLPLWVLAGIRA
+531 AAALPLWVLAGTRA